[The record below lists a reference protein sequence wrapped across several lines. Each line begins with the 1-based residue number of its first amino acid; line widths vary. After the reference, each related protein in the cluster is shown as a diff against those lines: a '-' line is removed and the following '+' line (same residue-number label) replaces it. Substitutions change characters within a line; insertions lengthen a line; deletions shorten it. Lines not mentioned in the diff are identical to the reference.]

1 VYTGASRW
9 GGGILSTLARFA
21 LPLLR
26 TFAGHALNV
35 AIKTA
40 LDVIENRRPSKD
52 AFIDNTMLEVRTA
65 I

>member
-9 GGGILSTLARFA
+9 GGGGILSTLARFA

-26 TFAGHALNV
+26 TFAGH
-35 AIKTA
+35 A